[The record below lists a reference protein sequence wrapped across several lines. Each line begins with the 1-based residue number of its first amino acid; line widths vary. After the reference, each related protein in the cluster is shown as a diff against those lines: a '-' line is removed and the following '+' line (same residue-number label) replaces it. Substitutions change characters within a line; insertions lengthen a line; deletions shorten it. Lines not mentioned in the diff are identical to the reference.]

1 MTDYPPLRKPRP
13 TFHRELDAAIAAARA
28 GAVEIRKVYDGETDL
43 ASQIKADG
51 SPVTVADFASDRSI
65 RSVLTAVFPDD
76 VLLTEEGAD
85 DAARLNASRVWIVD
99 PLDGTQQFIE
109 RTGDFD
115 VFVALAI
122 DGVPVVV
129 VSCHPPSGEV
139 LYAVMGHGAWRVPA
153 NGAAQPVRLGRAANP
168 LRAVT
173 SPYFGAPAVVPA
185 LEDALGPLLAGPIRV
200 IAPGFHPRQFVPA
213 GGGEPTF
220 DVFIAGIF
228 DQWLAGA
235 EWDAIVSD
243 LFVREAGGDF
253 SDLWGEPYTY
263 NKPVARNRYGY
274 IASTDP
280 QAHLAVIGHLR
291 RFRPAQRPIIA

>member
-1 MTDYPPLRKPRP
+1 MTGHPPLTNTAPA
-13 TFHRELDAAIAAARA
+13 FARELDVAIAAARA
-28 GAVEIRKVYDGETDL
+28 GADQICQVYDSPAELT
-43 ASQIKADG
+43 SQAKDDG
-51 SPVTVADFASDRSI
+51 SPVTVADFASDRAI
-65 RSVLTAVFPDD
+65 RAVLAASFPGDA
-76 VLLTEEGAD
+76 LLTEEGAD
-85 DAARLNASRVWIVD
+85 DPARLDASRVWIVD

-115 VFVALAI
+115 VFVALAVG
-122 DGVPVVV
+122 GVPVVV
-129 VSCHPPSGEV
+129 VSCHPPTGEV
-139 LYAVMGHGAWRVPA
+139 LYAVMGHGAWRLPA
-153 NGAAQPVRLGRAANP
+153 EGDPRPVRFGHAERP
-168 LRAVT
+168 LRLAT

-185 LEDALGPLLAGPIRV
+185 LEEALDPLLDGPIHV

-213 GGGEPTF
+213 GGDEPLF
-220 DVFIAGIF
+220 DIFIAGIY

-253 SDLWGEPYTY
+253 SDLWGEPYIY

-274 IASTDP
+274 VASTDP

-291 RFRPAQRPIIA
+291 GFRPAARPVIG